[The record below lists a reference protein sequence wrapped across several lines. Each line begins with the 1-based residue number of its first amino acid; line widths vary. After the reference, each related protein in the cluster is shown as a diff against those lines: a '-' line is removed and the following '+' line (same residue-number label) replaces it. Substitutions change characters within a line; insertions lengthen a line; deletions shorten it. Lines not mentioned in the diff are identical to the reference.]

1 MLATGLSCVLMAQ
14 NTLADAPEHRIINL
28 QAEATREVANDEMQ
42 ATLYTE
48 LNEKDAARLPIR
60 SIVSSIK

>member
-1 MLATGLSCVLMAQ
+1 MLKSEFAKTFAMLATGLSCVLMAQ

-48 LNEKDAARLPIR
+48 DQ
-60 SIVSSIK
+60 